1 MLMATVAIDLPDGS
15 GAMDIELNLGENI
28 MDLAHVTRGLLVW
41 SLFGLVATGS
51 AFAQRGGG
59 GGHYGGGG
67 GGGFRGGGGYYGGGY
82 RGGVG
87 IGIGS
92 GSYGSGWSIGI
103 GRPYGYGYRGYGYG
117 GYRPYGYGYGGYYG
131 APQYYSTP
139 TYIQPAP
146 VYTVPSAPISTG
158 EVTIL
163 FPSDGLEAVVDYT
176 LNGNPYSMRTGQAQK
191 FPNDRLWTI
200 EFDRGGDFGTARYSL
215 SPGTF
220 KFKLTDRG
228 WELVRAASD
237 LPSPAQ

>member
-1 MLMATVAIDLPDGS
+1 M
-15 GAMDIELNLGENI
+15 N
-28 MDLAHVTRGLLVW
+28 LAHMSRGLLVW
-41 SLFGLVATGS
+41 SLLGLVATDS

-59 GGHYGGGG
+59 YYGG
-67 GGGFRGGGGYYGGGY
+67 RGGGYYGGGY

-92 GSYGSGWSIGI
+92 GYYGSGYYGSGLSIGI
-103 GRPYGYGYRGYGYG
+103 GRPYGYGYRGYGSG
-117 GYRPYGYGYGGYYG
+117 GYRPYGAGYGGYYG
-131 APQYYSTP
+131 TPQYYSTP

-158 EVTIL
+158 DVTIL
-163 FPSDGLEAVVDYT
+163 FPSDGTEAVVDYT
-176 LNGNPYSMRTGQAQK
+176 LNGNSYSMRTGQSQR

-237 LPSPAQ
+237 LPTPAQ